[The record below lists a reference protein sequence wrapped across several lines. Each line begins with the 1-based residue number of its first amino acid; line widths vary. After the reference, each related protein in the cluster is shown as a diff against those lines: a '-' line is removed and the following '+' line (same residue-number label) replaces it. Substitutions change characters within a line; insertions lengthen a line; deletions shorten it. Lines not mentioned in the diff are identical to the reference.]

1 MSLFVEFQIG
11 DDGYLLDTA
20 EVAQVLPLLGIKR
33 VPNAPKGVAGI
44 CNYHGAPVPVID
56 LSELATGTPAKRHF
70 STRLILVRYP
80 GHGGQEHLLGLIAEK
95 VTQTVTHAATEF
107 FAPGVASNAAPYL
120 VSVCAEGRRL
130 LQRIE
135 VSKLLPPEVSEVL
148 FRPQAEE
155 DTWSLPE
162 SKRC

>member
-1 MSLFVEFQIG
+1 MPLFVEFQIG

-33 VPNAPKGVAGI
+33 VPHAPKGVAGV
-44 CNYHGAPVPVID
+44 CNYQGAAVPVID
-56 LSELATGTPAKRHF
+56 LSELAAGTPAKRHF

-80 GHGGQEHLLGLIAEK
+80 DHAGQEQLLGLIAEK
-95 VTQTVTHAATEF
+95 VTQTVTHAAAAF
-107 FAPGVASNAAPYL
+107 IPPGVASSAAPYL
-120 VSVCAEGRRL
+120 VSVCAQGRRL
-130 LQRIE
+130 LQRVE
-135 VSKLLPPEVSEVL
+135 VSKLLSAEVSAVL

-155 DTWSLPE
+155 DSWSLPE